1 MVFAI
6 EVETKLIKA
15 SPNHYKKKH
24 CGAKKFFLRLG
35 HARLT
40 YVPWVRYFAPMSND
54 TNSSLNREPNATPAN
69 EPQVLSVETLNR
81 LIRGQIESR
90 FTQVWVKGELSNFK
104 AHTSGHFYFSLKDT
118 NSQIRAVMFK
128 GYNSKLKFRPHDGL
142 EVLIR
147 GKVTVFEP
155 RGEYQITCDTMEP
168 VGAGALQKA
177 FEQLKEKLKREGLF
191 DPSRKR
197 PLPNLPRHIAIVTSP
212 TGAAIRD
219 ILNILQRR
227 ARGIEVTI
235 VPTLVQG
242 EAAAPALREAF
253 QKATQLPNVEVVIV
267 GRGGGSIEDMWCFN
281 DEGLARLIAQS
292 PIPVISA
299 VGHEID
305 FTIADFVADVRA
317 PTPSAA
323 AELVIKSA
331 EEVMNRVL
339 TLRRMLLFATDRFLK
354 TNKQKLVTL
363 HHRLVDPQRR
373 IQDLIQRNDDLSS
386 RMNLAIQRYLQRLAD
401 RILILHNRMGTP
413 EHLLQQKRSRLE
425 AQTLRLKML
434 ADKTLTQ
441 KRYRLE
447 RTMGLLDSLSP
458 LKVVDRGYSLITK
471 EGELIKSKQ
480 QVKTGDQI
488 ELRVTDGTIA
498 AKVL

>member
-1 MVFAI
+1 VFAI
-6 EVETKLIKA
+6 EVETKMIKA
-15 SPNHYKKKH
+15 CLHHYKKKH
-24 CGAKKFFLRLG
+24 CGAKKFFLHPG
-35 HARLT
+35 QAGLT
-40 YVPWVRYFAPMSND
+40 YAHRDGYFAPMSND
-54 TNSSLNREPNATPAN
+54 ANSNLNIESASQPVN

-81 LIRGQIESR
+81 MIRGQIESR

-104 AHTSGHFYFSLKDT
+104 AHTSGHFYFSLKDA
-118 NSQIRAVMFK
+118 NSQIRAVMFR
-128 GYNSKLKFRPHDGL
+128 GYNSKLRFRPHDGL

-191 DPSRKR
+191 ESSRKR

-227 ARGIEVTI
+227 ARGIDVTI

-253 QKATQLPNVEVVIV
+253 QKALQLPNVEVVII

-305 FTIADFVADVRA
+305 FTISDFVADVRA

-331 EEVMNRVL
+331 EEVMSRVL

-386 RMNLAIQRYLQRLAD
+386 RLNLSIQRHLQRLGD
-401 RILILHNRMGTP
+401 RILLLHNRMGTP
-413 EHLLQQKRSRLE
+413 EHLLQQKRARLE
-425 AQTLRLKML
+425 AQSLRLRML

-441 KRYRLE
+441 KRFRLE

-458 LKVVDRGYSLITK
+458 LKVVDRGYSLVTK
-471 EGELIKSKQ
+471 NGELVKSTKQ
-480 QVKTGDQI
+480 VQSGDQI
-488 ELRVTDGTIA
+488 ELQVTDGKIN